1 MFRLTFEA
9 SLTNCS
15 FCHFPIDFIFWMFP
29 INAENEHTALF
40 THEQASMPFMF
51 FMWDTN
57 HQIAIQTRTG
67 HNIPLKQLSKI
78 LIWQL
83 SQTELKGNTCSKKLT
98 KYDFSPLFLTWEQKG
113 VAELLRQMHQPYMSA
128 YKNEAFIFWRTR
140 TLTPVHTSARVN
152 EQLLC

>member
-40 THEQASMPFMF
+40 

-67 HNIPLKQLSKI
+67 HNIPLKQLNKI

-83 SQTELKGNTCSKKLT
+83 SQMELKGNTCSKKLT
-98 KYDFSPLFLTWEQKG
+98 KYDFFPFFLTWEQEG
-113 VAELLRQMHQPYMSA
+113 VAELLRQIHQPYMSA

-140 TLTPVHTSARVN
+140 TSTPVHTSARVN

>member
-9 SLTNCS
+9 NLTNCS

-51 FMWDTN
+51 FMRDTN
-57 HQIAIQTRTG
+57 HQIAIQTCTG
-67 HNIPLKQLSKI
+67 HNIPLKQLTKI

-83 SQTELKGNTCSKKLT
+83 SQMELKGNTCSKKLT
-98 KYDFSPLFLTWEQKG
+98 KYDFPPF
-113 VAELLRQMHQPYMSA
+113 
-128 YKNEAFIFWRTR
+128 F
-140 TLTPVHTSARVN
+140 
-152 EQLLC
+152 